1 MNRTSFLHGLLATAL
16 LAVPFMATADHHS
29 GNDASKSDTREK
41 HHRFDPVEKAE
52 KHLKTLEQKLN
63 LQAEQQAAWK
73 GYSTKVLARASE
85 RAAHMK
91 EFHSKRKEHH
101 ASMDTATFLEHM
113 SQRMR
118 EKADKMQEMAQDTR
132 TFQQALSAEQQATFD
147 RYWKSHFGHKKKG
160 HRRDK

>member
-1 MNRTSFLHGLLATAL
+1 VNRTSLLRGLLVTAL
-16 LAVPFMATADHHS
+16 LAVPFIAIADHHS
-29 GNDASKSDTREK
+29 GDGAPKSDANEQ
-41 HHRFDPVEKAE
+41 HHRFNPVEKAE

-118 EKADKMQEMAQDTR
+118 EKADKMEQMARDTR
-132 TFQQALSAEQQATFD
+132 TFQQVLSPEQQAIFD
-147 RYWKSHFGHKKKG
+147 KYWKSQFGHKKKG